1 MNNWDYASK
10 LQTSP
15 WRGQMSLARKISL
28 VRDQNG
34 LALAQDPV
42 IDPLRKTA
50 VPLQLASSSGGK
62 GTAATLSPP
71 YELDFE
77 EVTPDAKSFGV
88 RIYYD
93 DQHWT
98 EIGFDKAKGE
108 FYIDRTRSG
117 ETSIPGFAARTTAPI
132 ASGRPYNSKLIVDR
146 SSVEAFAQNGT
157 IAMTNL
163 VYPSSTSNRIVFFP
177 SAPGAAKVHARIWKL
192 ASVWE
197 SAGR

>member
-1 MNNWDYASK
+1 
-10 LQTSP
+10 
-15 WRGQMSLARKISL
+15 MSLARKISL

-34 LALAQDPV
+34 IGLAQDPV

-50 VPLQLASSSGGK
+50 VPLQLEPSSGSNGA
-62 GTAATLSPP
+62 AATLSPP

-77 EVTPDAKSFGV
+77 EVTPNAKSFGV
-88 RIYYD
+88 RIFYD

-98 EIGFDKAKGE
+98 EVGFDKAKGE

-117 ETSIPGFAARTTAPI
+117 ETSIPGFAARTTAPL
-132 ASGRPYNSKLIVDR
+132 APGRPYNSRLIVDR

-163 VYPSSTSNRIVFFP
+163 VYPSSISNRIVFFP
-177 SAPGAAKVHARIWKL
+177 SRPATAKVHAHLWKL
-192 ASVWE
+192 SSIWE
-197 SAGR
+197 DAERDRGANSH

>member
-1 MNNWDYASK
+1 M
-10 LQTSP
+10 
-15 WRGQMSLARKISL
+15 
-28 VRDQNG
+28 
-34 LALAQDPV
+34 
-42 IDPLRKTA
+42 
-50 VPLQLASSSGGK
+50 
-62 GTAATLSPP
+62 LSPP

-77 EVTPDAKSFGV
+77 EVSPSATSFGV

-117 ETSIPGFAARTTAPI
+117 ETSIPGFAAKTTAPV
-132 ASGRPYNSKLIVDR
+132 APGRPYNGKLIIDR

-163 VYPSSTSNRIVFFP
+163 VYPATASNRIVFFP
-177 SAPGAAKVHARIWKL
+177 SGPETAKVHAHLWKL
-192 ASVWE
+192 ASIWQGADRE
-197 SAGR
+197 HGANNR